1 MTWGQARVHGYTQKQ
16 WKTAKKI
23 SKTLRKQWKA
33 KEKDWQVNI
42 KLDYKK
48 EKAHDNLHMEAT
60 LYVKATT
67 SKKAKDIAKEKI
79 AQWMDKRFL
88 RVIAQNLW
96 KIKAS
101 RTKKPEA
108 TDYVRYRNKKTD
120 EWKEEEMANEFGRK

>member
-1 MTWGQARVHGYTQKQ
+1 
-16 WKTAKKI
+16 
-23 SKTLRKQWKA
+23 
-33 KEKDWQVNI
+33 
-42 KLDYKK
+42 
-48 EKAHDNLHMEAT
+48 MEAT